1 MCLSSSAATGG
12 GGRRACSER
21 LACVHRVGVPA
32 LPACRHELEGDV
44 VDDDQG
50 EERGGGR
57 PVSFGAESNDTPKK
71 RMSGEQG
78 FKMDSGISYVSS
90 VPDST

>member
-1 MCLSSSAATGG
+1 
-12 GGRRACSER
+12 
-21 LACVHRVGVPA
+21 
-32 LPACRHELEGDV
+32 
-44 VDDDQG
+44 VDDNQG

-57 PVSFGAESNDTPKK
+57 PVSFGAESNDMPKK

-90 VPDST
+90 IPDST